1 MRVAGPLLLAALA
14 GLATAGRFDAL
25 TDCRSCVAAGFGWSA
40 TKQSCGGFKNKDCG
54 AAEPPPPPKRKR
66 KLSAAEE
73 VAEGAKLWQQ
83 TKAASQHAKASHYE
97 KAAAAVGAEAYP
109 SAAGGLAAAAASGPG
124 RYDDAGA
131 GAGRWA
137 GLRAVWA
144 AANANHTEC
153 KGFACYKPTLEAD
166 LAPWKKTG
174 ITEDIFEK
182 TRTYNIDA
190 GRMNHYQ
197 IIGGRLYRSQ
207 RCPSRSGRLSFHPRC
222 EGIEHTLL
230 ELLAEDRKGKGRGKK
245 PRIPDVEFVL
255 NVNDKPQM
263 AHASS
268 PGVCLGAD
276 DKKKLCT
283 LEPLPLFSFSKPQG
297 IDSVKSVRRGSP
309 AADFD
314 AHPG

>member
-1 MRVAGPLLLAALA
+1 
-14 GLATAGRFDAL
+14 
-25 TDCRSCVAAGFGWSA
+25 
-40 TKQSCGGFKNKDCG
+40 
-54 AAEPPPPPKRKR
+54 
-66 KLSAAEE
+66 
-73 VAEGAKLWQQ
+73 
-83 TKAASQHAKASHYE
+83 
-97 KAAAAVGAEAYP
+97 
-109 SAAGGLAAAAASGPG
+109 
-124 RYDDAGA
+124 
-131 GAGRWA
+131 
-137 GLRAVWA
+137 
-144 AANANHTEC
+144 
-153 KGFACYKPTLEAD
+153 
-166 LAPWKKTG
+166 
-174 ITEDIFEK
+174 
-182 TRTYNIDA
+182 
-190 GRMNHYQ
+190 MNHYQ

-230 ELLAEDRKGKGRGKK
+230 ELLAEDREGRSFKGKDREGRSFPR

-283 LEPLPLFSFSKPQG
+283 AEPLPLFSFSKPQG
-297 IDSVKSVRRGSP
+297 IDRVKSVRRGSP